1 MYEEAAQA
9 YEMALRL
16 APKMG
21 IARLKLEKVYR
32 DYLKDNDRYEKIMSE
47 DIYKDAD
54 EIIIVSGLPR
64 SGTSMMMQLLEA
76 GGLPV
81 FTDNLRIADENN
93 KKGYYEHEAVKIIH
107 KDNTWMKN
115 AVGKTVKVVSHL
127 LTSLPMRFKYKIV
140 FMERDL
146 DEVTV
151 SQSKMLQNL
160 GKLAPDT
167 AHFSIE
173 QSFRKTN
180 DKVKTWLNDKQNMN
194 VIYIDYKE
202 AVTNSEIVIEQL
214 NEFFE
219 SKLNT
224 QHMQQII
231 DKNMYRTQK

>member
-1 MYEEAAQA
+1 
-9 YEMALRL
+9 
-16 APKMG
+16 
-21 IARLKLEKVYR
+21 
-32 DYLKDNDRYEKIMSE
+32 
-47 DIYKDAD
+47 
-54 EIIIVSGLPR
+54 
-64 SGTSMMMQLLEA
+64 
-76 GGLPV
+76 
-81 FTDNLRIADENN
+81 
-93 KKGYYEHEAVKIIH
+93 
-107 KDNTWMKN
+107 
-115 AVGKTVKVVSHL
+115 
-127 LTSLPMRFKYKIV
+127 
-140 FMERDL
+140 MERDL